1 MKIGGFQ
8 KTSLLD
14 YPGQISAI
22 IWTMGCNFHCPFCY
36 NIDLV
41 NSSSKEFS
49 EDEVLKYLEK
59 RKSLID
65 GLVVTG
71 GEPFLQKDLEIY
83 LKTAIIL
90 RRCRGKQR
98 AHSAGRNTFSMSL
111 MMQQGNIL
119 PHARNAGIP
128 STSMWGEN
136 IAGKKKKHP

>member
-71 GEPFLQKDLEIY
+71 GEPFSWCD
-83 LKTAIIL
+83 
-90 RRCRGKQR
+90 
-98 AHSAGRNTFSMSL
+98 
-111 MMQQGNIL
+111 
-119 PHARNAGIP
+119 
-128 STSMWGEN
+128 
-136 IAGKKKKHP
+136 